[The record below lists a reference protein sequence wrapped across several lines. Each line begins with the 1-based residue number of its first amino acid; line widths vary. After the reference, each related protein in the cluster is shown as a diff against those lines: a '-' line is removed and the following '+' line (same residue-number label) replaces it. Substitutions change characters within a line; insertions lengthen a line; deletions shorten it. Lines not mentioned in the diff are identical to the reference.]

1 MKNTPYEPAHIKN
14 TPYEKINGRYD
25 IELGRDWIAND
36 PHTQLQP
43 KRQPIT
49 TTNQYNKLPTSTT
62 QTANQYNTN
71 CQPIHEPPHS
81 HKHVVSLDSVKP
93 SKVRKVL
100 CQHPNCQPP
109 HSHKHV
115 YKHVLNFVAR
125 HQTALNPARFVK
137 CWSAFVRQ
145 SGRWAR
151 TS

>member
-71 CQPIHEPPHS
+71 CQPVQ
-81 HKHVVSLDSVKP
+81 HKLPTNTRTTTLAQACGKS
-93 SKVRKVL
+93 
-100 CQHPNCQPP
+100 
-109 HSHKHV
+109 
-115 YKHVLNFVAR
+115 
-125 HQTALNPARFVK
+125 
-137 CWSAFVRQ
+137 RQ
-145 SGRWAR
+145 RE
-151 TS
+151 T